1 MKTVVTRR
9 HWIHAT
15 ILLGTGAFSRKPRVH
30 AGGANA
36 APMALNVGSQL
47 ELVDLE
53 WIGVMEGLRLNQHRP
68 VPREIVMSS
77 PQQRQAN
84 KPHSAAG

>member
-1 MKTVVTRR
+1 M
-9 HWIHAT
+9 
-15 ILLGTGAFSRKPRVH
+15 H

-77 PQQRQAN
+77 PQQRRR
-84 KPHSAAG
+84 